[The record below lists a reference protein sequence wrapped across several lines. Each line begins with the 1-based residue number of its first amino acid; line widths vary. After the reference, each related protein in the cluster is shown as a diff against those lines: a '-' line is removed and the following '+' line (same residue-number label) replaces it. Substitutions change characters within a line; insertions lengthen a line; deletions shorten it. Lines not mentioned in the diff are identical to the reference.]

1 MADNN
6 NNKNNN
12 WYQKTVAEVAQ
23 AFGVDPKVG
32 LSDSEVKQRLDK
44 YGPNEMAEAPEV
56 PGWKKFLAQYK
67 DFMQIILLVAG
78 LASIILVQD
87 IGTGLLL
94 ILLTVF
100 NAVMG
105 MHQEAKAEASLA
117 SLQKMMKLTTKVRRN
132 GDVVEIDASEVVPG
146 DILMFEAGDIVAA
159 DGRLS
164 MAASLEIEESAL
176 TGEST
181 PVPKVTDP
189 IPKDDL
195 PLGDRVNMAFMNSAV
210 THGRGELI
218 VTATGMDTEVG
229 HIADMLNTTKIEKT
243 PLQKQLDSLTLIIAA
258 LAGIALVLVVLM
270 GLRAG
275 QDLHDLFI
283 VGVALAVAAIPTGLP
298 AVVTTLL
305 AYGTTE
311 LAKHQAIVKRLPSVE
326 TLGSTTAICSD
337 KTGTL
342 TMNKMTAR
350 ELVIPDGRFT
360 ITGEGY
366 STDGKIKRVA
376 GMNDDIEPSL
386 MAMAL
391 CTDAVLDNGELVGDP
406 TEGALIVLAEK
417 GGIDVNLTRKTY
429 PRIAELPF
437 DSEYKMMATFHHLKN
452 RAGKEVVRAYVK
464 GAPDV
469 VIARSKF
476 YEAPDGQVTP
486 LPDKARKRVTDANDE
501 MASKGLRVLVMAQ
514 RDFDPDTFDP
524 KADLLAL
531 MEDLT
536 LLGLVGMVDP
546 PRPEA
551 KQAIAECKS
560 AGIRVRMITGDH
572 VVTAGAIAKELG
584 IEGTALTGAQFAAIP
599 DEQLKQEL
607 DQIGVVARVAPEDKV
622 RMVTLLQEL
631 NNVVAMTGDGVNDA
645 PALKKADIGVA
656 MGITGTEVSKG
667 AADMILT
674 DDNFATIVNA
684 VAFGRALY
692 DNLLKFIRFQMA
704 TLVSFILSFLTAGF
718 FQIAGGVPFNPIQIL
733 WINWIIDGPIGVAL
747 GFGKPT
753 SGLMEKPPRK
763 VNEPIITKTV
773 ALRLLYQ
780 GIVMTVGI
788 LALRQW
794 AEGAYGDATVAATMS
809 LAAFSF
815 YHIINGLENND
826 WSRTVFTMDT
836 FNDRRQLYLF
846 GFVLLMIFLGSEMQ
860 IFQRLLD
867 TAPLTLNQ
875 WLIAILV
882 ALPLLFFEEI
892 LKFFLRRWEKKHK
905 QTA

>member
-1 MADNN
+1 MDDNT
-6 NNKNNN
+6 
-12 WYQKTVAEVAQ
+12 WYQKTVEDVAQ
-23 AFGVDPKVG
+23 AFGVDPQVG
-32 LSDSEVKQRLDK
+32 LSDSEVKQRLAQ
-44 YGPNEMAEAPEV
+44 YGPNEMAEAPQV
-56 PGWKKFLAQYK
+56 PGWKKFLAQYQ
-67 DFMQIILLVAG
+67 DFMQTILLIAG

-87 IGTGLLL
+87 IGTGLVL
-94 ILLTVF
+94 ILLTVS
-100 NAVMG
+100 NAIMG

-132 GDVVEIDASEVVPG
+132 GETVEIDATQVVPG
-146 DILMFEAGDIVAA
+146 DILLFEAGDVVAA
-159 DGRLS
+159 DGRLAV
-164 MAASLEIEESAL
+164 AASLEIEESAL

-181 PVPKVTDP
+181 PVPKTVDP
-189 IPKDDL
+189 LPQANL
-195 PLGDRVNMAFMNSAV
+195 PLGDRVNMAYMNSAV
-210 THGRGELI
+210 TRGRGELI
-218 VTATGMDTEVG
+218 VTATGMKTEVG
-229 HIADMLNTTKIEKT
+229 HIAEMLNKTEIEKT
-243 PLQKQLDSLTLIIAA
+243 PLQKQLDGLTLIIAA

-275 QDLHDLFI
+275 QELHGLFI

-326 TLGSTTAICSD
+326 TLGSTSAICSD

-342 TMNKMTAR
+342 TLNKMTAR
-350 ELVIPDGRFT
+350 ELIIPDGHFT

-366 STDGKIKRVA
+366 DIDGKIKSVA
-376 GMNDDIEPSL
+376 GQNDNIKPSL

-417 GGIDVNLTRKTY
+417 GGVDVNLTRQTY
-429 PRIAELPF
+429 PRVAELPF
-437 DSEYKMMATFHHLKN
+437 DSEYKMMATFH
-452 RAGKEVVRAYVK
+452 RIQDPSGKEVIRAYVK

-476 YEAPDGQVTP
+476 YEAPDGQITP
-486 LPDKARKRVTDANDE
+486 LPQEAHARIMAANDE
-501 MASKGLRVLVMAQ
+501 MAHKGLRVLVLAQ
-514 RDFDPDTFDP
+514 RDLEPDTFDP
-524 KADLLAL
+524 HTDLLAL

-546 PRPEA
+546 PRAEA
-551 KQAIAECKS
+551 RKAIAESKR
-560 AGIRVRMITGDH
+560 AGIQVRMITGDH
-572 VVTAGAIAKELG
+572 VVTAGAIAQELG
-584 IEGTALTGAQFAAIP
+584 IEGRALTGAEFAAIP
-599 DEQLKQEL
+599 DDQLKQQLHE
-607 DQIGVVARVAPEDKV
+607 IGVIARVAPEDKV
-622 RMVTLLQEL
+622 RLVTLLQEL
-631 NNVVAMTGDGVNDA
+631 GHVVAMTGDGVNDA

-674 DDNFATIVNA
+674 DDNFATIVQA
-684 VAFGRALY
+684 VSFGRALY

-704 TLVSFILSFLTAGF
+704 TLVSFILSFLAAGF
-718 FQIAGGVPFNPIQIL
+718 FHIAGGVPFNPLQIL

-747 GFGKPT
+747 GFGKPNT
-753 SGLMEKPPRK
+753 GLMKKPPRQ
-763 VNEPIITKTV
+763 VNEPIITKSV

-794 AEGAYGDATVAATMS
+794 AEGAYRDAAIAATMS

-815 YHIINGLENND
+815 FHVINGLENNH

-836 FNDRRQLYLF
+836 FSDRRQLMLF
-846 GFVLLMIFLGSEMQ
+846 GFVLLMIILGSELQ
-860 IFQRLLD
+860 VFQRLLN
-867 TAPLTLNQ
+867 TTHLTFNQ
-875 WLIAILV
+875 WMLALLV
-882 ALPLLFFEEI
+882 ALPLLFLEET
-892 LKFFLRRWEKKHK
+892 LKFFLRRWKKN
-905 QTA
+905 TTR